1 MRIYN
6 TGIVNFTGLVM
17 FDAEPQD
24 ITFATNGA
32 SYTLQDAFDF
42 KQNEIVAYV
51 PAGSTQLFSKDTVS
65 GYMKALK
72 AGTNITL
79 TNDGTSVTI
88 NGPIVSGFQNTLTAA
103 APVGSHPILNA
114 TTIKCLKQGTNI
126 TMVSD
131 GTSVTINGPV
141 VSGFQ
146 NTLTAATAT
155 GAQAILN
162 ATTIKCLK
170 PGTGI
175 TMTGDTTSV
184 TINGTDSYTKTE
196 VTNSL
201 ALKANAASPVFT
213 GNASVGGILSVTGG
227 SNLTGN
233 LTVSRSAP
241 TGNGNV
247 AISATNSGADGFAS
261 LYLQTNNQTLPVTS
275 TTGQIFVGQNAG
287 LFLHTRTNHP
297 INFQTYSDQPSTT
310 VTPSMQILSTGL
322 RDVEINAP
330 LRVNS
335 LMSTT
340 GSADFGLDVEVS
352 RNLMVVGNMTC
363 FGNGPWWCAGR
374 INSGGTGAILSSYG
388 KSGFTLTKTSPGQ
401 IQVTMN
407 DGHLQGANYAVF
419 ASSARP
425 FTIVENGTGV
435 AARTSTSFQIT
446 LRNADF
452 TIASDTNGLTF
463 MVV

>member
-24 ITFATNGA
+24 ITFLTNGA

-42 KQNEIVAYV
+42 KQNEIVVYE

-72 AGTNITL
+72 AGTSITL

-88 NGPIVSGFQNTLTAA
+88 NGPNVSGFQNTLTAS

-126 TMVSD
+126 SLVSD
-131 GTSVTINGPV
+131 GTSVTINGPT

-155 GAQAILN
+155 GAQALLN
-162 ATTIKCLK
+162 ASTIKCLK

-175 TMTGDTTSV
+175 TMTSDTTSV
-184 TINGTDSYTKTE
+184 TINAIDSYTKTE

-213 GNASVGGILSVTGG
+213 GNASIG
-227 SNLTGN
+227 GN
-233 LTVSRSAP
+233 LTVN
-241 TGNGNV
+241 NGS
-247 AISATNSGADGFAS
+247 ITLGIDSSIYNSNDRLETAFSLNNSKVNGFS
-261 LYLQTNNQTLPVTS
+261 TYYMNS
-275 TTGQIFVGQNAG
+275 TTVLGQTTQTGKLFTGQG
-287 LFLHTRTNHP
+287 GMELLSTTNHP
-297 INFQTYSDQPSTT
+297 LRLGSGAG
-310 VTPSMQILSTGL
+310 QIPQIELLATGS
-322 RDVEINAP
+322 RDVEIKVP

-374 INSGGTGAILSSYG
+374 INSGGTGTILSSYG
-388 KSGFTLTKTSPGQ
+388 KSGFTLTKTTPGQ